1 MLPKA
6 DPIRDEAYLV
16 WLRGERCIL
25 TGLPAQARDSVVAM
39 HVGTLGKGIKSSDD
53 ETLPILNSLHT
64 LGHQK
69 GEVSMLRSHAPDDV
83 LRAAFRALARERY
96 RAWKESGA

>member
-1 MLPKA
+1 MAKLN
-6 DPIRDEAYLV
+6 PIRDAAYLV
-16 WLRGERCIL
+16 FLRGERCIL
-25 TGLPAQARDSVVAM
+25 TGLPAQPQDPVVPA

-53 ETLPILNSLHT
+53 EALPFLSSLHT

-69 GEVSMLRSHAPDDV
+69 GEVSMLRKHAPDDV

-96 RAWKESGA
+96 RAWKT